1 MILFDA
7 STCVTFV
14 CFVESLFFLYFF
26 FTVKLL
32 FEEIYICY
40 AVRLKRHKISVP
52 PRVWLK

>member
-7 STCVTFV
+7 STCVTYV
-14 CFVESLFFLYFF
+14 CFVESLFFCIF

-40 AVRLKRHKISVP
+40 AVRLKRHKVSVP
-52 PRVWLK
+52 PRVWLKY